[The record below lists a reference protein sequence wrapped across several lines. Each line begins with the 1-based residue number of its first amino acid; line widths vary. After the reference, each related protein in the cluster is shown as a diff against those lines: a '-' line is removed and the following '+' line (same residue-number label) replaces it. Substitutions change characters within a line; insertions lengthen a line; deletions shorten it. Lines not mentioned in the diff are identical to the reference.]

1 MRNRSRLTAL
11 VAALTMLDLASQA
24 QTTTSTGVAKRHK
37 VHKPAQPSIQMQLQ
51 QMRDQLQTE
60 IDDLKQKLAEKDA
73 RIDALETGSRAT
85 AATATTTAANV
96 DNLNSATQQ
105 NAAMLAA
112 IQSHVGQIDVQTTTT
127 TGQVEQIQ
135 QATLELKRSVEEP
148 ASIHYKGVTLTPG
161 GFLAGESVWRQ
172 RALNSDI
179 YTNYNATPYPGAG
192 EAHTSEWVPS
202 ARQSRLSLLATGKT
216 PIGQLSG
223 YFEGDFLSAGSSSN
237 NLETNS
243 YPFRVRQAWGQL
255 AAGRFKFTA
264 GQMWTLLTENKPG
277 TANDPNK
284 EDIPS
289 TFDNN
294 ASVGFTWLRQP
305 GYRFAFQVTPKLSIA
320 AALENSQYQF
330 SASNA
335 SANFFF
341 GSAGAAAGLNNPD
354 ANYTNQIAPDVLAK
368 VSWDPGYGHFEL
380 GGVARFFRDR
390 YYPNYP
396 STAAAANDTKLG
408 GGFLA
413 NAKLPITSKLDLGFH
428 LVAGDGT
435 GRYGASLLPD
445 VTVHPNGTLE
455 PLRNAQG
462 LISLESHPTKKLDI
476 FSYFGTEYVQHTTY
490 RSAAGTLVGYAPIT
504 GVNTGCGIQTV
515 PTGSTGY
522 APGAAA
528 NCLGATRDL
537 IEGTV
542 GWAYRI
548 YSGPAGKLQYGAAYS
563 YLTREGWSGVGGSPK
578 AINNMVYTSVRYYI
592 P

>member
-1 MRNRSRLTAL
+1 MHNPSRL
-11 VAALTMLDLASQA
+11 AALLAALALLDISAQA
-24 QTTTSTGVAKRHK
+24 QSQTSSTAKKHRTHK
-37 VHKPAQPSIQMQLQ
+37 TPQPSFQTQLQ
-51 QMRDQLQTE
+51 QMRDQLQSE
-60 IDDLKQKLAEKDA
+60 IDELKEKLVEKDS
-73 RIDALETGSRAT
+73 RIEALEAGSRANAAT
-85 AATATTTAANV
+85 VAATAAQVGTLDANSQQSAA
-96 DNLNSATQQ
+96 A
-105 NAAMLAA
+105 LAA
-112 IQSHVGQIDVQTTTT
+112 IQSHVTELQTESVSVSTNIQ
-127 TGQVEQIQ
+127 QVQ
-135 QATLELKRSVEEP
+135 QATLDLKKSIDEP
-148 ASIHYKGVTLTPG
+148 ASLHFKGVTLTPG
-161 GFLAGESVWRQ
+161 GFIAGESVWRQ
-172 RALNSDI
+172 HALNSDI
-179 YTNYNATPYPGAG
+179 YTNFNATPYPGAG

-216 PIGQLSG
+216 PIGQVTG

-255 AAGRFKFTA
+255 ATGRFKMTA
-264 GQMWTLLTENKPG
+264 GQMWTLFTENKPG

-294 ASVGFTWLRQP
+294 PSVGFTWLRQP
-305 GYRFAFQVTPKLSIA
+305 GYRIAFQATPKLSVA

-354 ANYTNQIAPDVLAK
+354 ANYTNQVAPDVLVKA
-368 VSWDPGYGHFEL
+368 SWDPGYGHYEL

-390 YYPNYP
+390 YYPNFP

-408 GGFLA
+408 GGFVA
-413 NAKLPITSKLDLGFH
+413 NAKLPVTHRFDLGLH

-462 LISLESHPTKKLDI
+462 LLSLEAHPTKKLDI
-476 FSYFGTEYVQHTTY
+476 FAYFGTEYVQRTTY
-490 RSAAGTLVGYAPIT
+490 RSATGTLVGYAPVT
-504 GVNTGCGIQTV
+504 GVNTGCGIQTI
-515 PTGSTGY
+515 PSGATGY
-522 APGAAA
+522 NPGVPA

-537 IEGTV
+537 VEGSI
-542 GWAYRI
+542 GWTYRL
-548 YSGPAGKLQYGAAYS
+548 YNGPAGKLQYGAAYS
-563 YLTREGWSGVGGSPK
+563 YLTRQAWTGVGGAPK